1 MSSDQI
7 KKEFEKLNQRIK
19 ELEATIRYMKRNM
32 RKNNA

>member
-19 ELEATIRYMKRNM
+19 ELEATIRYMKRKM
-32 RKNNA
+32 R

>member
-19 ELEATIRYMKRNM
+19 ELEATIRYMKRKI